1 MTNNILW
8 VQPTGV
14 LATTTI
20 LDGSDPLE
28 HAALLQ
34 ERGDIPAGWTLAGV
48 NVDWPATG
56 WAHEAHRWD
65 GGKIV
70 VDFAAAVE
78 ETKARLRAERAPLLA
93 ALDVRFQRNLE
104 TAADNSVI
112 IAEKNRLRDITG
124 KADACATLDELKG
137 LSCA

>member
-1 MTNNILW
+1 MNILW
-8 VQPTGV
+8 IQPNQT
-14 LATTTI
+14 LAITSI
-20 LDGSDPLE
+20 FDGSEPAE
-28 HAALLQ
+28 HAALLK
-34 ERGDIPAGWTLAGV
+34 ERAAIPADWSLADV
-48 NVDWPATG
+48 NVAWPDTG
-56 WAHEAHRWD
+56 WRHESHRWD